1 MNHIVLV
8 QMLPVPRISGHLQR
22 IKLPASVHSLSK
34 IRSDHIGHYCLSK
47 MVGPGN
53 AHILGRFPL
62 TGSRLLCHILVL
74 LHKRYKI
81 TQNLPLVHKTGEG
94 TCPTKEAVGTCG
106 VQVKSHWSIPFPFLG
121 LYVHGPYDV
130 NILDVITFYRSV
142 IQLLFTGQCH
152 LVSDARKVCPF
163 LKRAD
168 VQVKIDVSGG
178 IRDIFHPVSLRM
190 E

>member
-1 MNHIVLV
+1 
-8 QMLPVPRISGHLQR
+8 
-22 IKLPASVHSLSK
+22 
-34 IRSDHIGHYCLSK
+34 

-94 TCPTKEAVGTCG
+94 TCLTKEAVGTCG

-142 IQLLFTGQCH
+142 IQLLFTGGY
-152 LVSDARKVCPF
+152 
-163 LKRAD
+163 LKRIIYTSKEFR
-168 VQVKIDVSGG
+168 VC
-178 IRDIFHPVSLRM
+178 
-190 E
+190 

>member
-1 MNHIVLV
+1 
-8 QMLPVPRISGHLQR
+8 
-22 IKLPASVHSLSK
+22 
-34 IRSDHIGHYCLSK
+34 

-94 TCPTKEAVGTCG
+94 TCLTKEAVGTCG

-130 NILDVITFYRSV
+130 NILDVITFYRPVNSIRYNGLEGWLIFMIEKILEKIV
-142 IQLLFTGQCH
+142 NEMSPYLDQGQ
-152 LVSDARKVCPF
+152 
-163 LKRAD
+163 
-168 VQVKIDVSGG
+168 I
-178 IRDIFHPVSLRM
+178 
-190 E
+190 

>member
-62 TGSRLLCHILVL
+62 TGSRPLCHILVL

-94 TCPTKEAVGTCG
+94 TCLTKEAVGTCG

-142 IQLLFTGQCH
+142 IQLLFTGG
-152 LVSDARKVCPF
+152 VSYIASAFVQLF
-163 LKRAD
+163 KRY
-168 VQVKIDVSGG
+168 QGQKT
-178 IRDIFHPVSLRM
+178 F
-190 E
+190 

>member
-94 TCPTKEAVGTCG
+94 TCLTKEAVGTCG
-106 VQVKSHWSIPFPFLG
+106 VQVKSHWSIPFSWIIRPWPLWCQYIRRDHLLPFC
-121 LYVHGPYDV
+121 YTVTIH
-130 NILDVITFYRSV
+130 
-142 IQLLFTGQCH
+142 
-152 LVSDARKVCPF
+152 
-163 LKRAD
+163 
-168 VQVKIDVSGG
+168 GG
-178 IRDIFHPVSLRM
+178 IDKWYF
-190 E
+190 

>member
-1 MNHIVLV
+1 
-8 QMLPVPRISGHLQR
+8 MLPVPRISGHLQR

-94 TCPTKEAVGTCG
+94 TCLTKEAVGTCG

-142 IQLLFTGQCH
+142 IQLLFTGGY
-152 LVSDARKVCPF
+152 RIT
-163 LKRAD
+163 
-168 VQVKIDVSGG
+168 KIRPLNVIHTTAWSQQRHTSVNLTCFYFD
-178 IRDIFHPVSLRM
+178 FQTTALSLP
-190 E
+190 